1 MSCCGKR
8 RKQISF
14 GNHVSGSHLQES
26 GPNTDGAVLRYM
38 GKDSI
43 LVKGRHS
50 GGSYFF
56 SASQPEQRV
65 RGGDLSSL
73 LSTGLFQNADRA

>member
-8 RKQISF
+8 RKQISA
-14 GNHVSGSHLQES
+14 GNHIHGSHPEES
-26 GPNTDGAVLRYM
+26 GPNTNGTVLRYM

-56 SASQPEQRV
+56 SAGQPEQRV
-65 RGGDLSSL
+65 RSGDLSSL